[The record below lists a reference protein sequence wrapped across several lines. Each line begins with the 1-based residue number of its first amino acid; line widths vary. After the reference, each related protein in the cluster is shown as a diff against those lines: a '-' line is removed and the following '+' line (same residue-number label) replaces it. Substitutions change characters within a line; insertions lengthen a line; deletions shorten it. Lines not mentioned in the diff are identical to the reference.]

1 MPRKMSKANCTT
13 EYAKLQQ
20 CGDLAELYASF
31 LDFLAPWGFHGF
43 TLGIAPLKHGR
54 IDSGG
59 AVLWSTL
66 SMEFQEAYH
75 SEKMASVD
83 PVFDLMASRYV
94 PFTKSSI
101 SGEFSDAPHRQRI
114 SDLADDHELGEAL
127 MIPFN
132 TANCCRG
139 VVLFTKESPAAF
151 AKRELRTQA
160 HVVALAAAVMKR
172 AEELG
177 FGAIPSQDMGLS
189 VREIDCL
196 QLAALGKINS
206 QIAQALGVSE
216 RTVRFHLGN
225 AYQKLGTTRR
235 SEAIVR
241 AVQEG
246 LIRT

>member
-1 MPRKMSKANCTT
+1 MPRIMFESEIST
-13 EYAKLQQ
+13 ECSTLQQ
-20 CGDLAELYASF
+20 CGELAELYARF
-31 LDFLAPWGFHGF
+31 LDLLAPHGFHGF
-43 TLGIAPLKHGR
+43 TLGIAPLKRGK

-59 AVLWSTL
+59 AVLASTL
-66 SMEFQEAYH
+66 PTEFQEAYH
-75 SEKMASVD
+75 SENMASVD

-94 PFTKSSI
+94 PFTKTSI

-114 SDLADDHELGEAL
+114 SDLANDHELGEAL

-139 VVLFTKESPAAF
+139 VVLFTKESPATF
-151 AKRELRTQA
+151 AKRDLWTQT
-160 HVVALAAAVMKR
+160 HVVALAAAVMTR

-177 FGAIPSQDMGLS
+177 FGALPSQDKSLS

-196 QLAALGKINS
+196 QLAALGRINS
-206 QIAQALGVSE
+206 EIAQALGVTE